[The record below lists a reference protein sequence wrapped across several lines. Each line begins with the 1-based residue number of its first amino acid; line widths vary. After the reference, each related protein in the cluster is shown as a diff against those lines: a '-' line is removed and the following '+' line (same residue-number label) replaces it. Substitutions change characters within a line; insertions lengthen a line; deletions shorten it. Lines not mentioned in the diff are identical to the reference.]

1 MFIQS
6 ANIKNFSYFCSP
18 PEKSE
23 SYMNVSKTI
32 ISAYLL
38 VAVALTSCEKREAWV
53 SSTGAKVDLTLSLV
67 THSPSTKTTFEV
79 EGSDTYVRW
88 TASDKLNVLFDSW
101 KDGAAPIL
109 SMPNS
114 SSSTGTGKFEG
125 MALGIP
131 DGSHMVYAFASD
143 SGYELK
149 ADTKIQFN
157 ILDTQAP
164 GRNTFDPAADI
175 VVNRRY
181 HLVVKADED
190 HAIIDDM
197 SFNRIPSTVM
207 VSVYNKTDKDLSGER
222 ISKITLESNAQGL
235 ALTGAFIYDFEKG
248 NLKIVSAIPKVT
260 ATLST
265 PLEIGSGDK
274 AYILIA
280 PVTLPEGS
288 TFKVVMETEHYR
300 ISKTVSLPEDMPF
313 SADKVSS
320 LTLNLQDSDTVI
332 VKL

>member
-6 ANIKNFSYFCSP
+6 ANIKKFSYFCSP
-18 PEKSE
+18 SEKSE
-23 SYMNVSKTI
+23 SDMNVHKTI

-38 VAVALTSCEKREAWV
+38 VAVALTSCEKKEGWV
-53 SSTGAKVDLTLSLV
+53 SSTGAKVDLTLSFV
-67 THSPSTKTTFEV
+67 SHSPSTKTTFEV
-79 EGSDTYVRW
+79 EGSGTYVRW
-88 TASDKLNVLFDSW
+88 TASDKLNVMFDCW
-101 KDGAAPIL
+101 KDGDAPLL

-114 SSSTGTGKFEG
+114 SSSTETGKFEA

-131 DGSHMVYAFASD
+131 DGSHIVYAFASN

-149 ADTKIQFN
+149 AHTKIRFN
-157 ILDTQAP
+157 ILDAQSP
-164 GRNTFDPAADI
+164 GRETFDPAADI

-190 HAIIDDM
+190 HATIDDM

-207 VSVYNKTDKDLSGER
+207 VSVFNKSAKDLSGETIR
-222 ISKITLESNAQGL
+222 KITLESNAQDL
-235 ALTGAFIYDFEKG
+235 ALTGSVIYDFEKET
-248 NLKIVSAIPKVT
+248 LSIVSAIPKVT
-260 ATLST
+260 ATLSS

-274 AYILIA
+274 TYILIA

-288 TFKVVMETEHYR
+288 TFKAAMETEHYR
-300 ISKTVSLPEDMPF
+300 ITKTVILPEDMPF
-313 SADKVSS
+313 NADKVSS

-332 VKL
+332 EEL